1 MYYCFTF
8 CSVVAFLK
16 ENMQTESWKKDC
28 MSCHNENSNEHSFN
42 FILHGSDCFV
52 LNAVLPRVSLKQN
65 TVWSHNP
72 PVPFLRLA
80 RFGKMHWNTWFQQL
94 AVGSQS
100 LFICFF
106 CTVPLSLWCLQL
118 FWVVLTAVTQILCVC
133 FFFFDKPM
141 RYDSAFRSQLFSS
154 MDMQYVA

>member
-100 LFICFF
+100 LF
-106 CTVPLSLWCLQL
+106 
-118 FWVVLTAVTQILCVC
+118 VC
-133 FFFFDKPM
+133 FFFAPSPYLCDVCNYSELFLL
-141 RYDSAFRSQLFSS
+141 QLLKYCVCVFFFLINLWDMTLHSGASS
-154 MDMQYVA
+154 SVPWTCSM